1 MSSVVCGGK
10 LRQIEIQSVELTPY
24 LSFCEKP
31 TLNNSC
37 TELIHQ
43 KVETSCN
50 GKKKCKQLIWDQSVS
65 TWDDCIRIPQVFKI
79 SFSCIKAIQTELPL
93 QDESNVVGTNE
104 GKTVNDQESNSET
117 RINGQIIRQYSNLAT
132 FSTALK
138 PSDAGCPVQHLNAH
152 NYEMAKPINDS
163 KEYDKNITIAEN
175 DYYAFNED
183 QYDIAGKIDI
193 SDYQQGIYSR
203 AVDTVY
209 ASTSHSRQNHMAV
222 ETYDHAFG

>member
-50 GKKKCKQLIWDQSVS
+50 GKKKCKQLIWNQSVS

-79 SFSCIKAIQTELPL
+79 SFSCIKGQCISNYHTYCMSINSRKSRLVNFHRGQYRYEPWKSISSPELVYQAIVLIVKSL
-93 QDESNVVGTNE
+93 LVFVLMFN
-104 GKTVNDQESNSET
+104 KIHT
-117 RINGQIIRQYSNLAT
+117 RT
-132 FSTALK
+132 F
-138 PSDAGCPVQHLNAH
+138 
-152 NYEMAKPINDS
+152 
-163 KEYDKNITIAEN
+163 
-175 DYYAFNED
+175 
-183 QYDIAGKIDI
+183 
-193 SDYQQGIYSR
+193 R
-203 AVDTVY
+203 
-209 ASTSHSRQNHMAV
+209 R
-222 ETYDHAFG
+222 